1 MEGNDYLKHFDKI
14 FKTKTLKNINL
25 DNIVLLNELY
35 RLLEECLCT
44 TTDKNNII
52 RIKSIKLYD
61 ELKETFTEK
70 QQTLFNEF
78 IDLNNE
84 EMSSIQQQLFIFG
97 YIMAKELD
105 NESNIK
111 LINE

>member
-1 MEGNDYLKHFDKI
+1 MEGKDYLKHFDKI
-14 FKTKTLKNINL
+14 FNTQTLKDINL
-25 DNIVLLNELY
+25 DNMVLLKELY
-35 RLLEECLCT
+35 ILLEDYLSRT
-44 TTDKNNII
+44 NNKNSAI
-52 RIKSIKLYD
+52 RKENIKLYNR
-61 ELKETFTEK
+61 LKTTFTKEQK
-70 QQTLFNEF
+70 ELFDEF

-84 EMSSIQQQLFIFG
+84 EMANDQEQLFIFG